1 MRSRTKSIATLAA
14 ITITVGA
21 GVVGLN
27 RKPQR

>member
-1 MRSRTKSIATLAA
+1 MRGRTKSIAALAA

-21 GVVGLN
+21 GVVGLS